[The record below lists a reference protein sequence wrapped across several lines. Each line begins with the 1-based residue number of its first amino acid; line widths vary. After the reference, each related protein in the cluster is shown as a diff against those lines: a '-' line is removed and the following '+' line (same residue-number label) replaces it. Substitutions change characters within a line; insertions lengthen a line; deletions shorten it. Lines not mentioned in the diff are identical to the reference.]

1 MGGNAAS
8 RPAAIG
14 GRLRLSPQQHRRL
27 SRQARLRRELTG
39 WMFLAPMFACFL
51 VFLVLPVI
59 GTLWW
64 SLQAGGIGGETKF
77 VGLRNFIELP
87 DIVGASTAITNTLVF
102 ALISVPLILIGALG
116 VALLLAGLE
125 RGGSIYR
132 FLIYFPVLVPG
143 VVAALI
149 WLFLTNVDFG
159 LFNGVVRA
167 MGGKPVVWLG
177 ADHALTVLAL
187 LDVWRNVGYWALFF
201 VAAIIG
207 LPKELYQA
215 AELDGASAVARFRY
229 LTLPLLR
236 RIVFFAVVV
245 ATIWG
250 LQVFDTAL
258 VLTSGGPG
266 TATTTVIYRIW
277 LYMFGATDKIGT
289 ASAIS
294 LILIIVILLLTLVQ
308 MRLLR
313 SRRGAD

>member
-1 MGGNAAS
+1 MDVDAKS
-8 RPAAIG
+8 KPAD
-14 GRLRLSPQQHRRL
+14 GRLRLSSAEHRRL
-27 SRQARLRRELTG
+27 RRRARLRREFTG
-39 WMFLAPMFACFL
+39 WMFLGPMFACF
-51 VFLVLPVI
+51 VIFLVLPVI
-59 GTLWW
+59 GTFWW
-64 SLQAGGIGGETKF
+64 SLRSGGLTSEMKF
-77 VGLRNFIELP
+77 VGLKNFIELP
-87 DIVGASTAITNTLVF
+87 DIVGASAAITNTLVF
-102 ALISVPLILIGALG
+102 ALISVPLILIGALAI
-116 VALLLAGLE
+116 ALLLARIE

-132 FLIYFPVLVPG
+132 FLVYFPVLVPG

-149 WLFLTNVDFG
+149 WLFMTNVDFG
-159 LFNGVVRA
+159 LFNEAIRS

-177 ADHALTVLAL
+177 ADHALTVLAI

-215 AELDGASAVARFRY
+215 AELDGASALARLRY

-236 RIVFFAVVV
+236 RIVFFAIVV

-258 VLTSGGPG
+258 VLTNGGPG
-266 TATTTVIYRIW
+266 TATTTVIFRVW
-277 LYMFGATDKIGT
+277 LYMFGATNKIGV

-294 LILIIVILLLTLVQ
+294 LVLIVAILLLTLVQ

-313 SRRGAD
+313 SRRGLD